1 MPLSVPGPYNPMAMV
16 PARVAKRIL
25 DLEYMEMAEIAAED
39 DPAEDDPAQS
49 IHWLPSRLVSPSNHE
64 YIIVA
69 GALLCDGGYFGH
81 QISPKSP
88 ILVIYQRAE

>member
-1 MPLSVPGPYNPMAMV
+1 MPLSVPGPYIPMAMV

-39 DPAEDDPAQS
+39 DPAQS

-64 YIIVA
+64 YITVA

-88 ILVIYQRAE
+88 IVIYQRAE